1 MTAAARPGESVLA
14 PGRRALT
21 LGLVLTITLVGFEAL
36 AVATVMPVVSKDLGG
51 IGLYGWVFSAFF
63 LGSLVGIVAA
73 GRAADRTGPAR
84 PFAIALVLFAIGLL
98 GAGCA
103 PTMAWLVAAR
113 GVQGLGAGAIP
124 AVAYVAIGRAYPI
137 QLQPRMFAVISSAWV
152 LPGLIG
158 PAISGA
164 IADVFGWRWV
174 FLGLLPLVIC
184 TGALSTPALH
194 ALGAP
199 NAIRSP
205 GGEEPVDRRGDALLL
220 ALGAGLVL
228 GGASARSFFIA
239 PPLVVVGALIG
250 TRAFLRLMPTG
261 TVRLAPGIPA
271 AVALRGL
278 MTFAFFG
285 TDAFVSLTLTEQ
297 RHASVTLAG
306 IALTAATIC
315 WTAGAWIQAR
325 GVARRGPRAMVR
337 IGSAVIALGIAGMI
351 VTARFPVPIA
361 FAVLAWAIGGLGMG
375 LGYAPLSLIVLGE
388 AEPGK
393 EGAATASLQL
403 SDTLGVA
410 LGTGASGA
418 IVAAGAALHWSGATA
433 LTIAFS
439 ISCGVALFVSSAAVR
454 LPNALA
460 TRPSSSS

>member
-1 MTAAARPGESVLA
+1 MRVQTPRTAAATDGVLA

-21 LGLVLTITLVGFEAL
+21 LGLVITITLVGFEAL
-36 AVATVMPVVSKDLGG
+36 AVATVMPLVSKDLGG

-84 PFAIALVLFAIGLL
+84 PFAIALVLFALGLL

-113 GVQGLGAGAIP
+113 GIQGIGAGAIP
-124 AVAYVAIGRAYPI
+124 AVGYVAIGRAYPVE
-137 QLQPRMFAVISSAWV
+137 LQPRMFAVISSAWV

-164 IADVFGWRWV
+164 IADTFGWRWV
-174 FLGLLPLVIC
+174 FLGLLPLVIF

-194 ALGAP
+194 ELGAP
-199 NAIRSP
+199 
-205 GGEEPVDRRGDALLL
+205 GGDEPVDQRGTALLL

-228 GGASARSFFIA
+228 GGASARSLLIA
-239 PPLVVVGALIG
+239 PALFIVGALIG
-250 TRAFLRLMPTG
+250 TRAFLRLMPSG
-261 TVRLAPGIPA
+261 TVRLAAGMPA

-285 TDAFVSLTLTEQ
+285 TDAFVSLTLTSQ

-306 IALTAATIC
+306 LALTAATMT

-325 GVARRGPRAMVR
+325 RVARQGPRSMVR
-337 IGSAVIALGIAGMI
+337 IGAAVIALGIAGMI
-351 VTARFPVPIA
+351 VTAHFAVPIA
-361 FAVLAWAIGGLGMG
+361 IAVLSWAIGGLGMG
-375 LGYAPLSLIVLGE
+375 LGYAPLSLIVLGV
-388 AEPGK
+388 ARPGT

-410 LGTGASGA
+410 LGTGTSGA

-439 ISCGVALFVSSAAVR
+439 ICCVVALFVSSAAVQ
-454 LPNALA
+454 LPNELP
-460 TRPSSSS
+460 TRPSSTP

>member
-1 MTAAARPGESVLA
+1 VRVKVGPDARTESVLA

-36 AVATVMPVVSKDLGG
+36 AVATVMPLVSKDLGG

-63 LGSLVGIVAA
+63 LGSLIGIVAA
-73 GRAADRTGPAR
+73 GREADRAGPAR

-98 GAGCA
+98 GAGLA

-113 GVQGLGAGAIP
+113 GIQGIGAGAIP
-124 AVAYVAIGRAYPI
+124 AVAYVAIGRAYPVE
-137 QLQPRMFAVISSAWV
+137 LQPRMFAVISSAWV

-164 IADVFGWRWV
+164 IADEFGWRWV
-174 FLGLLPLVIC
+174 FLGLLPLVIF

-199 NAIRSP
+199 
-205 GGEEPVDRRGDALLL
+205 GGEEPADRRVDALML

-228 GGASARSFFIA
+228 GGASARSLFIA
-239 PPLVVVGALIG
+239 PPLVIVGAFIG
-250 TRAFLRLMPTG
+250 VRAFLRLMPAG
-261 TVRLAPGIPA
+261 TVRLASGMPA

-278 MTFAFFG
+278 LTFAFFG
-285 TDAFVSLTLTEQ
+285 TDAFVSLTLTSE

-306 IALTAATIC
+306 LALTAATIL

-325 GVARRGPRAMVR
+325 GVAREGPRAMVR
-337 IGSAVIALGIAGMI
+337 AGAGVIALGIGGMI
-351 VTARFPVPIA
+351 VTANLPVPIV
-361 FAVLAWAIGGLGMG
+361 FAVLAWGLGGLGMG
-375 LGYAPLSLIVLGE
+375 LSYAPLSLIVLGI
-388 AEPGK
+388 AVPGS

-410 LGTGASGA
+410 LGTGATGA
-418 IVAAGAALHWSGATA
+418 IVAAGAALAWSGAAA

-439 ISCGVALFVSSAAVR
+439 ISCVVALFVMVAAVKLPTVLPTR
-454 LPNALA
+454 L
-460 TRPSSSS
+460 SSNP